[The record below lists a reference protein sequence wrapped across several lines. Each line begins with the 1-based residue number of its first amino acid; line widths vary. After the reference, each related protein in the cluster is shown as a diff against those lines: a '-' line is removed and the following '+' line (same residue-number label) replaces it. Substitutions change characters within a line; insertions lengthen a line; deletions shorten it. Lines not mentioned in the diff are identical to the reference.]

1 VVIISLYFSVVVL
14 LPCLSF
20 FNVDEKNGMSFSG
33 PLEDM
38 FGYTVQQFEN
48 SEGKWVLI
56 GSPLKGQ
63 PAKRTGDVYKC
74 PVGHGSSSKCIKLD
88 LPDQTTIPKIHEIKE
103 NMTMGTTLVANPD
116 GDGFLACGPQYGY
129 MCGNQQYITGI
140 CSNVSSSFKVLN
152 SIAPTVQDCQQD
164 MDIVIVLDGS
174 NSIYPWEE
182 ITKFLEKF
190 LAKID
195 IGPARVGIVS
205 YGDDVGHVF
214 NLSQFTSTEELVQ
227 HATKI
232 PQRTGHKT
240 MTALGIDTAR
250 KEAFTAERGA
260 RPGVKKVMVIV
271 TDGESHDNYHLK
283 EVIENCEKDGIERF
297 SIAVLGDYNRQN
309 KSIEQVKQ
317 FIDEIEYIASERKED
332 HFFNVS
338 DEAAL
343 INIVDALGS
352 KIFALEATSGNH
364 TSSFEME
371 MSQSGFS
378 VHTSRAGV
386 MLGAVGAY
394 DWNGTVVMQSG
405 NRFTVPRRNTFHN
418 PLVQRH
424 EGMAGYVG
432 YDVQSAYTPSGVFYI
447 TGAPRFNHTGRVTI
461 YRFDGENITITQNL
475 KGEQIGSYFGSVLQ
489 TLDVDNDTYTDI
501 LLVGAPMYMGSERDE
516 QGQVYVYKIS
526 KEGVF
531 THEMTL
537 RPVKQTCCTS
547 HSHSSCTSVNKN
559 EPCGARFGTAIAA
572 VPDLNL
578 DGFNDVV
585 IGSPLENDH
594 RGAVYIY
601 HGSQQSIRE
610 KYVQRIAAGGDGD
623 KMKFFGQSIHGIMD
637 LNNDGIIDV
646 TIGGIGGAALYWSR
660 DVAELHANMTFDLNK
675 INLQQPTCLIN
686 GRETVCVNTT
696 VCFTYK
702 VKSEKET
709 NPITVIRYSLT
720 LDALRAIAR
729 GRFKDTDDRKV
740 QKNATI
746 QNHLCTRHSF
756 YMSANDQS
764 VQTEHLFRASG
775 IKRNKKQSVLSKDG
789 LNYTVTTSR
798 PCREKLDF
806 RDPLLVSLD
815 FGLAN
820 EDTGPVLDGDLP
832 TSLNKTIALVDCG
845 NNDKCIADLH
855 LTAKANVTSLI
866 IKANQDKFHVSIVI
880 KNSRDN
886 AYNTRVLLS
895 TTENINYV
903 KVEPKDKDCEPNNT
917 RVVCAVGYPFLKSN
931 TVEELQILFEANPS
945 HIHKAII
952 INITA
957 TSDSEEPESALQD
970 NFVSIN
976 IPVKYEARLE
986 FTATKSMKEE
996 HIVIKEGEKWPDV
1009 IYNTS
1014 MIGEEMNVSYMIV
1027 RDADQKSPPLRLT
1040 VTFPYSTTADNWL
1053 LYLTNISTTTDVKC
1067 GREWVDPLG
1076 ILRKKIPTAK
1086 PKTETL
1092 SNYLLSC
1099 KEVASPCKSFK
1110 CSIPHAAK
1118 VSQINATF
1126 RVWMPTFIKAEFS
1139 DKSIEMTVNASLE
1152 NSDTTL
1158 FQLSK
1163 GDEFRELKVYVSK
1176 ESRGGIPLWIIILSI
1191 LIGLLI
1197 LALVIFALWKAGF
1210 FKRKSVE
1217 NMKEDMKDE

>member
-1 VVIISLYFSVVVL
+1 MTTVNNSLTSSEDASFTKFRVRFSLNSHSIEFRFICGGPAQPMLQNVLLHIALL

-33 PLEDM
+33 PVEDM

-74 PVGHGSSSKCIKLD
+74 PVVAGGSSKCIQLD
-88 LPDQTTIPKIHEIKE
+88 LPDQTTIPKIHEVKE
-103 NMTMGTTLVANPD
+103 NMTMGMTLVTNPD
-116 GDGFLACGPQYGY
+116 GKGFLACGPQYGY
-129 MCGNQQYITGI
+129 MCGSQQYITGI

-152 SIAPTVQDCQQD
+152 SIAPTVQECQQD

-174 NSIYPWEE
+174 NSIYPWED
-182 ITKFLEKF
+182 ITRFLEKF

-205 YGDDVGHVF
+205 YGDDVGNVF
-214 NLSQFTSTEELVQ
+214 NLSQFTSTAQLVKE
-227 HATKI
+227 AAKI

-250 KEAFTAERGA
+250 KEAFTEERGA
-260 RPGVKKVMVIV
+260 RPGVKKIMVIV
-271 TDGESHDNYHLK
+271 TDGESHDNYDLK
-283 EVIENCEKDGIERF
+283 RVIDDCKKDGIERF

-309 KSIEQVKQ
+309 KK
-317 FIDEIEYIASERKED
+317 D

-343 INIVDALGS
+343 INIVDSLGS

-405 NRFTVPRRNTFHN
+405 NRFTVPKRNTFHN
-418 PLVQRH
+418 PLVQKY

-461 YRFDGENITITQNL
+461 YRFDGKNINITQNL

-489 TLDVDNDTYTDI
+489 TLDVDNDSYTDI
-501 LLVGAPMYMGSERDE
+501 LLVGAPMYMGPERDE

-526 KEGVF
+526 VF
-531 THEMTL
+531 EHEMTL
-537 RPVKQTCCTS
+537 RPVKQTCCTA
-547 HSHSSCTSVNKN
+547 HSHLSCTSLNKN

-601 HGSQQSIRE
+601 HGNQQSIRE
-610 KYVQRIAAGGDGD
+610 KYVQRIAAGGDGE

-660 DVAELHANMTFDLNK
+660 DVAELHANMTFDSEK
-675 INLQQPTCLIN
+675 INLQQQTCKIN
-686 GRETVCVNTT
+686 GKDMVCVRTT
-696 VCFTYK
+696 VCFAYK

-709 NPITVIRYSLT
+709 NPVTMIRYNLT
-720 LDALRAIAR
+720 LDSLRAIAR
-729 GRFKDTDDRKV
+729 GRFKGTDDRKI

-746 QNHLCTRHSF
+746 KNHLCNNHSF
-756 YMSANDQS
+756 YMS
-764 VQTEHLFRASG
+764 
-775 IKRNKKQSVLSKDG
+775 
-789 LNYTVTTSR
+789 
-798 PCREKLDF
+798 EKLDF
-806 RDPLLVSLD
+806 RDPLMVSLD
-815 FGLAN
+815 FGLAS
-820 EDTGPVLDGDLP
+820 DDGPVLDGDLP
-832 TSLNKTIALVDCG
+832 TLLNKTVNLILTSLLVG
-845 NNDKCIADLH
+845 
-855 LTAKANVTSLI
+855 LI
-866 IKANQDKFHVSIVI
+866 IKASQEKFQVTIKI

-886 AYNTRVLLS
+886 AYNTRVL
-895 TTENINYV
+895 
-903 KVEPKDKDCEPNNT
+903 KH
-917 RVVCAVGYPFLKSN
+917 FLISQ
-931 TVEELQILFEANPS
+931 EELKIIFEVNPS
-945 HIHKAII
+945 HIRKDII

-957 TSDSEEPESALQD
+957 TSDSEELQNED
-970 NFVSIN
+970 NSVYIS
-976 IPVKYEARLE
+976 IPVTYVASLE
-986 FTATKSMKEE
+986 FT
-996 HIVIKEGEKWPDV
+996 V
-1009 IYNTS
+1009 
-1014 MIGEEMNVSYMIV
+1014 
-1027 RDADQKSPPLRLT
+1027 
-1040 VTFPYSTTADNWL
+1040 
-1053 LYLTNISTTTDVKC
+1053 
-1067 GREWVDPLG
+1067 
-1076 ILRKKIPTAK
+1076 
-1086 PKTETL
+1086 
-1092 SNYLLSC
+1092 
-1099 KEVASPCKSFK
+1099 
-1110 CSIPHAAK
+1110 
-1118 VSQINATF
+1118 
-1126 RVWMPTFIKAEFS
+1126 
-1139 DKSIEMTVNASLE
+1139 
-1152 NSDTTL
+1152 
-1158 FQLSK
+1158 
-1163 GDEFRELKVYVSK
+1163 
-1176 ESRGGIPLWIIILSI
+1176 
-1191 LIGLLI
+1191 
-1197 LALVIFALWKAGF
+1197 
-1210 FKRKSVE
+1210 
-1217 NMKEDMKDE
+1217 

>member
-1 VVIISLYFSVVVL
+1 MRYCNYFPLFSFAVL

-33 PLEDM
+33 PVEDM

-74 PVGHGSSSKCIKLD
+74 PVVAGGSSKCIQLD
-88 LPDQTTIPKIHEIKE
+88 LPDQTTIPKIHEVKE
-103 NMTMGTTLVANPD
+103 NMTMGMTLVTNPD
-116 GDGFLACGPQYGY
+116 GKGFLACGPQYGY
-129 MCGNQQYITGI
+129 MCGSQQYITGI

-152 SIAPTVQDCQQD
+152 SIAPTVQECQQD

-174 NSIYPWEE
+174 NSIYPWED
-182 ITKFLEKF
+182 ITRFLEKF

-205 YGDDVGHVF
+205 YGDDVGNVF
-214 NLSQFTSTEELVQ
+214 NLSQFTSTAQLVKE
-227 HATKI
+227 AAKI

-250 KEAFTAERGA
+250 KEAFTEERGA
-260 RPGVKKVMVIV
+260 RPGVKKIMVIV
-271 TDGESHDNYHLK
+271 TDGESHDNYDLK
-283 EVIENCEKDGIERF
+283 RVIDDCKKDGIERF

-309 KSIEQVKQ
+309 KSVEQVKK
-317 FIDEIEYIASERKED
+317 FIDEIKYIASDKKED

-343 INIVDALGS
+343 INIVDSLGS

-405 NRFTVPRRNTFHN
+405 NRFTVPKRNTFHN
-418 PLVQRH
+418 PLVQKY

-461 YRFDGENITITQNL
+461 YRFDGKNINITQNL

-489 TLDVDNDTYTDI
+489 TLDVDNDSYTDI
-501 LLVGAPMYMGSERDE
+501 LLVGAPMYMGPERDE

-531 THEMTL
+531 EHEMTL
-537 RPVKQTCCTS
+537 RPVKQTCCTA
-547 HSHSSCTSVNKN
+547 HSHLSCTSLNKN

-601 HGSQQSIRE
+601 HGNQQSIRE
-610 KYVQRIAAGGDGD
+610 KYVQRIAAGGDGE

-660 DVAELHANMTFDLNK
+660 DVAELHANMTFDSEK
-675 INLQQPTCLIN
+675 INLQQQTCKIN
-686 GRETVCVNTT
+686 GKDMVCVRTT
-696 VCFTYK
+696 VCFAYK

-709 NPITVIRYSLT
+709 NPVTMIRYNLT
-720 LDALRAIAR
+720 LDSLRAIAR
-729 GRFKDTDDRKV
+729 GRFKGTDDRKI

-746 QNHLCTRHSF
+746 KNHLCNNHSF
-756 YMSANDQS
+756 YMS
-764 VQTEHLFRASG
+764 
-775 IKRNKKQSVLSKDG
+775 
-789 LNYTVTTSR
+789 
-798 PCREKLDF
+798 EKLDF
-806 RDPLLVSLD
+806 RDPLMVSLD
-815 FGLAN
+815 FGLAS
-820 EDTGPVLDGDLP
+820 DDGPVLDGDLP
-832 TSLNKTIALVDCG
+832 TLLNKTITLVDCG
-845 NNDKCIADLH
+845 YRDKCFADLQ
-855 LTAKANVTSLI
+855 LKAEANISKLI
-866 IKANQDKFHVSIVI
+866 IKASQEKFQVTIKI

-903 KVEPKDKDCEPNNT
+903 KVEPKDKDCEPNKT

-931 TVEELQILFEANPS
+931 IEEELKIIFEVNPS
-945 HIHKAII
+945 HIRKDII

-957 TSDSEEPESALQD
+957 TSDSEELQNED
-970 NFVSIN
+970 NSVYIS
-976 IPVKYEARLE
+976 IPVTYVASLE
-986 FTATKSMKEE
+986 FTVMKYMKED
-996 HIVIKEGEKWPDV
+996 HIVIKEGERWPDV
-1009 IYNTS
+1009 FNDTS
-1014 MIGEEMNVSYMIV
+1014 MIGEEMKVSYAIV
-1027 RDADQKSPPLRLT
+1027 RNPELKSPPLKLN
-1040 VTFPYSTTADNWL
+1040 VTFPFITTADNML
-1053 LYLTNISTTTDVKC
+1053 LYLTDISTSDVSVFKLLNAAALTLLSHRC
-1067 GREWVDPLG
+1067 SFSFWIGLHWRYFTFWVPNAF
-1076 ILRKKIPTAK
+1076 IT
-1086 PKTETL
+1086 
-1092 SNYLLSC
+1092 NYL
-1099 KEVASPCKSFK
+1099 
-1110 CSIPHAAK
+1110 
-1118 VSQINATF
+1118 
-1126 RVWMPTFIKAEFS
+1126 R
-1139 DKSIEMTVNASLE
+1139 
-1152 NSDTTL
+1152 
-1158 FQLSK
+1158 
-1163 GDEFRELKVYVSK
+1163 
-1176 ESRGGIPLWIIILSI
+1176 
-1191 LIGLLI
+1191 
-1197 LALVIFALWKAGF
+1197 
-1210 FKRKSVE
+1210 
-1217 NMKEDMKDE
+1217 

>member
-1 VVIISLYFSVVVL
+1 MLQWFSAAALLVL

-33 PLEDM
+33 PVEDM

-74 PVGHGSSSKCIKLD
+74 PVGHGRSSECIKLD
-88 LPDQTTIPKIHEIKE
+88 LPDQTTIPKIHEVKE

-116 GDGFLACGPQYGY
+116 GNGFLACGPQYGY
-129 MCGNQQYITGI
+129 MCGSQQYITGV

-152 SIAPTVQDCQQD
+152 SIAPTIQECQQD

-174 NSIYPWEE
+174 NSIYPWED
-182 ITKFLEKF
+182 ITRFLEKF
-190 LAKID
+190 LAKIN

-214 NLSQFTSTEELVQ
+214 NLSQFTTTKDLVES
-227 HATKI
+227 AAKI

-240 MTALGIDTAR
+240 MTALGINTAR
-250 KEAFTAERGA
+250 KEAFTPERGA

-271 TDGESHDNYHLK
+271 TDGESHDNYDLK
-283 EVIENCEKDGIERF
+283 KVIKECENDGIERF

-309 KSIEQVKQ
+309 KSLDQVKQ
-317 FIDEIEYIASERKED
+317 FIDEIKLIASEKKED

-364 TSSFEME
+364 TSSFDME

-405 NRFTVPRRNTFHN
+405 NTFTVPKKNTFHN
-418 PLVQRH
+418 PLVQKY

-447 TGAPRFNHTGRVTI
+447 AGAPRFNHTGRVTI

-489 TLDVDNDTYTDI
+489 TLDVDNDSYTDI
-501 LLVGAPMYMGSERDE
+501 LLVGAPMFMGPERDE
-516 QGQVYVYKIS
+516 QGQVYVYRIS
-526 KEGVF
+526 KDGVF
-531 THEMTL
+531 EHEMTL
-537 RPVKQTCCTS
+537 RPVNQTCCNA
-547 HSHSSCTSVNKN
+547 HSHTSCATVNKN

-578 DGFNDVV
+578 DGFSDVV

-601 HGSQQSIRE
+601 HGHKQSIRE

-660 DVAELHANMTFDLNK
+660 DVAELHADMNFDLNK
-675 INLQQPTCLIN
+675 INLQQPTCQVY
-686 GRETVCVNTT
+686 GRDTVCVNAK

-702 VKSEKET
+702 IKSEKET
-709 NPITVIRYSLT
+709 NPRSEIRYSLT
-720 LDALRAIAR
+720 LDSLRAIAR
-729 GRFKDTDDRKV
+729 GRFSDTDDRKI
-740 QKNATI
+740 QKTTFI
-746 QNHLCTRHSF
+746 KNHLCINHSF
-756 YMSANDQS
+756 YMSD
-764 VQTEHLFRASG
+764 
-775 IKRNKKQSVLSKDG
+775 
-789 LNYTVTTSR
+789 
-798 PCREKLDF
+798 KLDF
-806 RDPLLVSLD
+806 RDPLMVSLD

-820 EDTGPVLDGDLP
+820 EDSGPVLDGDLP

-845 NNDKCIADLH
+845 NNDKCIANLH
-855 LTAKANVTSLI
+855 LKASANVSSLL
-866 IKANQDKFHVSIVI
+866 IKASQEKFQVSINI
-880 KNSRDN
+880 KNSGDN
-886 AYNTRVLLS
+886 AYNTRVILS

-917 RVVCAVGYPFLKSN
+917 RVVCAVGYPFLKANSA
-931 TVEELQILFEANPS
+931 EELIILFEVNLLS
-945 HIHKAII
+945 IQKDIV
-952 INITA
+952 INVTV
-957 TSDSEEPESALQD
+957 TSDSEEAPDKLID
-970 NFVSIN
+970 NFAHIS
-976 IPVKYEARLE
+976 IPVKYQVSLK
-986 FTATKSMKEE
+986 FTAKKHMKEAY
-996 HIVIKEGEKWPDV
+996 IIIKEVDTWSGDF
-1009 IYNTS
+1009 NDTS
-1014 MIGEEMNVSYMIV
+1014 LIGEEVNVTYEIS
-1027 RDADQKSPPLRLT
+1027 RDAHLKSPPLQLT
-1040 VTFPYSTTADNWL
+1040 ITYPYATSKQNNL
-1053 LYLTNISTTTDVKC
+1053 LYLTNISSTPTIRCDRKLVNHPISNTLKPNSETD
-1067 GREWVDPLG
+1067 
-1076 ILRKKIPTAK
+1076 
-1086 PKTETL
+1086 TL

-1099 KEVASPCKSFK
+1099 KEKASPCKSFV
-1110 CSIPHAAK
+1110 CDIPPAELN
-1118 VSQINATF
+1118 QINVTF
-1126 RVWMPTFIKAEFS
+1126 RVWKPTFIKAEFS
-1139 DKSIEMTVNASLE
+1139 DKSLDLIVEGKLQNK
-1152 NSDTTL
+1152 DTTL
-1158 FQLSK
+1158 FQLS
-1163 GDEFRELKVYVSK
+1163 GQDEVREVKIQVSK
-1176 ESRGGIPLWIIILSI
+1176 ESRSGIPLWIIILSI

-1217 NMKEDMKDE
+1217 DMKEEMKE

>member
-1 VVIISLYFSVVVL
+1 MLSRWLSAAALLVL
-14 LPCLSF
+14 PSCLLF
-20 FNVDEKNGMSFSG
+20 FNVDEKGGMSFSG
-33 PLEDM
+33 PVEDM

-56 GSPLKGQ
+56 GSPLNGQ

-74 PVGHGSSSKCIKLD
+74 PVGRGNSQCVKLN
-88 LPDQTTIPKIHEIKE
+88 LPDHTTIPQIHEVKE

-116 GDGFLACGPQYGY
+116 GHGFLACGPQYGY

-152 SIAPTVQDCQQD
+152 SIAPTVQECQQD

-174 NSIYPWEE
+174 NSIFPWEE
-182 ITKFLEKF
+182 ITKFLKKF
-190 LAKID
+190 LSNIN

-214 NLSQFTSTEELVQ
+214 NLSQFNNTKDLVEY
-227 HATKI
+227 AEKI
-232 PQRTGHKT
+232 PQRTGQKT

-271 TDGESHDNYHLK
+271 TDGESHDNYNLK
-283 EVIENCEKDGIERF
+283 GVIDNCEKDGIERF

-309 KSIEQVKQ
+309 KSIDHVKT
-317 FIDEIEYIASERKED
+317 FIDEIRFIASEKKED
-332 HFFNVS
+332 HFFNVT

-343 INIVDALGS
+343 INIVDALGN

-364 TSSFEME
+364 TSSFMME

-378 VHTSRAGV
+378 AHTSRAGV

-394 DWNGTVVMQSG
+394 DWNGTVVMHSG
-405 NRFTVPRRNTFHN
+405 KGFTVPRKDTFHN
-418 PLVQRH
+418 PAVQKY

-461 YRFDGENITITQNL
+461 YRFDGETINITQNL

-501 LLVGAPMYMGSERDE
+501 LLVGAPMFMGPERDE
-516 QGQVYVYKIS
+516 QGQVYVYKINE
-526 KEGVF
+526 KGWFE
-531 THEMTL
+531 HEMTL
-537 RPVKQTCCTS
+537 RPVKQSCCTV
-547 HSHSSCTSVNKN
+547 HSSSSCHSVNKH

-578 DGFNDVV
+578 DGFNDIV

-601 HGSQQSIRE
+601 HGHQQSIRE

-637 LNNDGIIDV
+637 LNNDGIVDV

-660 DVAELHANMTFDLNK
+660 DVAELNATMSFDLNK
-675 INLQQPTCLIN
+675 INLQQPTCRIR
-686 GRETVCVNTT
+686 GRETVCVQTT

-702 VKSEKET
+702 VKSEKQT
-709 NPITVIRYSLT
+709 NPNTVISYNLT
-720 LDALRAIAR
+720 LDSLRAIAR
-729 GRFKDTDDRKV
+729 GRFNDSDDRKI

-746 QNHLCTRHSF
+746 NSSLCQTHSF
-756 YMSANDQS
+756 YMS
-764 VQTEHLFRASG
+764 
-775 IKRNKKQSVLSKDG
+775 
-789 LNYTVTTSR
+789 
-798 PCREKLDF
+798 EKLDF
-806 RDPLLVSLD
+806 RDPLMVSLD

-820 EDTGPVLDGDLP
+820 ADSGPVLDGELP

-845 NNDKCIADLH
+845 NNDKCVADLQ
-855 LTAKANVTSLI
+855 LKATANVSSLVI
-866 IKANQDKFHVSIVI
+866 TASKEKFQVAVKI
-880 KNSRDN
+880 KNSGDN
-886 AYNTRVLLS
+886 AYNTKVLLS

-903 KVEPKDKDCEPNNT
+903 GVEQKEKDCEPNNT
-917 RVVCAVGYPFLKSN
+917 RVLCAVGFPFLKSN
-931 TVEELQILFEANPS
+931 AQENFVIIFEVNS
-945 HIHKAII
+945 THVHKEII
-952 INITA
+952 INLTA
-957 TSDSEEPESALQD
+957 SSDSEERSSRD
-970 NFVSIN
+970 NSDNVMIR
-976 IPVKYEARLE
+976 VKYEVPLSFSALRHL
-986 FTATKSMKEE
+986 KEDP
-996 HIVIKEGEKWPDV
+996 IVIKEGEQWPDKWTA
-1009 IYNTS
+1009 NDTS
-1014 MIGEEMNVSYMIV
+1014 LIGEEMKVNYVIERGS
-1027 RDADQKSPPLRLT
+1027 DLPGPPLRLT
-1040 VTFPYSTTADNWL
+1040 VAYPASTKDKDNQL
-1053 LYLTNISTTTDVKC
+1053 LYLTHMATTNNVTCNKSLVNVLNIKSTHPVLVTS
-1067 GREWVDPLG
+1067 
-1076 ILRKKIPTAK
+1076 
-1086 PKTETL
+1086 KTETL
-1092 SNYLLSC
+1092 SNFILSC
-1099 KEVASPCKSFK
+1099 EEMANPCKSFS
-1110 CSIPHAAK
+1110 CDIPSVGR
-1118 VSQINATF
+1118 VSNLNITF

-1139 DKSIEMTVNASLE
+1139 DTLELVIQAKLE
-1152 NSDTTL
+1152 NRGQDL
-1158 FQLSK
+1158 FQLRQN
-1163 GDEFRELKVYVSK
+1163 DIVRKVNVKLSK

-1191 LIGLLI
+1191 LLGLLI

-1217 NMKEDMKDE
+1217 EMKEEMKDE